1 MAAGELAGTT
11 QRIGDAMG
19 LMKQRIT
26 ALLAGLVALFGMS
39 SCIEV
44 DQTINLKKDGSGTIT
59 EEVVMGAQMLA
70 MMEGGLGGLGGEAG
84 ADPLADLY
92 DEAKYKEKAAAYGEG
107 VTFTKLE
114 KIQRNGG
121 KGVKVTYTF
130 KDINKVQFSP
140 GSAMDDIGPGNE
152 GGGEED
158 PVTFQYAG
166 GVLTVNFPDI
176 DAGDAG
182 AADLGGE
189 DLADPAAEA
198 MMAQMAQMFKDMKIS
213 AKLNVVGGIA
223 ETDATHVDGNTVT
236 LLEMVF
242 AEIIKNPE
250 GMKALQ
256 KMEGADRGQ
265 MQELLKD
272 VKGVK
277 VETKEKIKVKLK

>member
-1 MAAGELAGTT
+1 
-11 QRIGDAMG
+11 MG

-213 AKLNVVGGIA
+213 AKLNIVGGIA